1 MPLFL
6 DLHRLNA
13 GVTPEGL
20 ARDHLKDLE
29 AQSEYEVRYL
39 RYWFNQDTNRVFCL
53 VRAPSVEAA
62 NAVHIKALGSA
73 ADDIMEVEETL
84 VEELLGSAQ
93 EVSAWT
99 PQSPG
104 PPPAES
110 PFRTILFTD
119 MESSTALTQ
128 RLGDA
133 GLVELLRT
141 HDSIIRDALSAMRGR
156 EIKHTGDGIMACFE
170 SVARGVE
177 CAIAIQRG
185 FAAHN
190 EGMPQET
197 IRVRIGLSAGEPLEE
212 QRDLFG
218 AAVQLAAR
226 ICRRADPEGILV
238 SNVVRELCIGK
249 EFRFTERG
257 DFLPKGFDEP
267 VRVYEV
273 PWRQ

>member
-6 DLHRLNA
+6 DRHRLNA

-93 EVSAWT
+93 EVTAWT

-104 PPPAES
+104 PPPGES

-177 CAIAIQRG
+177 CAIAVQRG
-185 FAAHN
+185 LAGHN
-190 EGMPQET
+190 ERGPATQ
-197 IRVRIGLSAGEPLEE
+197 IRVRIGISAGEPLEE

-218 AAVQLAAR
+218 AAVQMAAR
-226 ICRRADPEGILV
+226 ICRHAEPEVILV
-238 SNVVRELCIGK
+238 SNVIRELTIGK
-249 EFRFTERG
+249 PFAFEDRG
-257 DFLPKGFDEP
+257 EVTLRGFAEP
-267 VRVYEV
+267 VRLHEV
-273 PWRQ
+273 LWR